1 MLVAALAGRQEVLSA
16 YELAVREG
24 FSFYSFG
31 DAMLVL

>member
-1 MLVAALAGRQEVLSA
+1 VLAACGVAM
-16 YELAVREG
+16 REG